1 MRWIYYKTVNFP
13 GIDSCSEKASAFCS
27 SSTRRNI
34 KSNKYISN
42 PMTTGFIMSKLIHV
56 ISMEFLSVSLGRSSW
71 RNVPSSE
78 SKEKRLYSQG
88 RLCKMADNR
97 SKYINMNRKKS
108 VKKNRNPIRLCMLPF
123 YTIIFTT
130 PFKSVQIVAWLS
142 QNHRQATN
150 PAREPHIIWQRP
162 SSLFSLSIVPRALP
176 SFFSPASLRYKEAS
190 VAERAVEPLHH
201 CGHYLPLL
209 PLLSM

>member
-42 PMTTGFIMSKLIHV
+42 SMTTGFIMSKLIHV
-56 ISMEFLSVSLGRSSW
+56 ISMEFLSLSLGRSSW

-108 VKKNRNPIRLCMLPF
+108 VKNRNPIRLCILPF

-150 PAREPHIIWQRP
+150 PAREPQILVGFHMARDE
-162 SSLFSLSIVPRALP
+162 VCYVRCPRAPRFLSARPNYAELP
-176 SFFSPASLRYKEAS
+176 LKSESK
-190 VAERAVEPLHH
+190 PLHV
-201 CGHYLPLL
+201 
-209 PLLSM
+209 

>member
-1 MRWIYYKTVNFP
+1 
-13 GIDSCSEKASAFCS
+13 
-27 SSTRRNI
+27 
-34 KSNKYISN
+34 
-42 PMTTGFIMSKLIHV
+42 MTTGFIMSKLIHV
-56 ISMEFLSVSLGRSSW
+56 ISMEFLSLSLGRSSW

-97 SKYINMNRKKS
+97 SKYVNMNRKKS
-108 VKKNRNPIRLCMLPF
+108 VKKNRNPIRLCILPF

-150 PAREPHIIWQRP
+150 PAREPHVIWQRP
-162 SSLFSLSIVPRALP
+162 SSLFSLCIVPRAL
-176 SFFSPASLRYKEAS
+176 SSSFSPASLRYKKAS

>member
-13 GIDSCSEKASAFCS
+13 GIDSCLEKASAFCS

-56 ISMEFLSVSLGRSSW
+56 ISMEFLSLSLGRSSW

-108 VKKNRNPIRLCMLPF
+108 VKKNRNPIRLCILPF

-162 SSLFSLSIVPRALP
+162 SSLFSLSIVPRAL
-176 SFFSPASLRYKEAS
+176 SFSFSPASLQHKEAS